1 MAKQAPAGLGLKAKK
16 VWKEITEGYDLR
28 ADEAVM
34 LENACREIDTIER
47 MEKEIAALPS
57 LTVEGSMGQPVIS
70 ELVKDIRQHRN
81 TLKAM
86 FASLKLEDDS
96 APKSRSS
103 TARDAANARWRVRG
117 AS

>member
-1 MAKQAPAGLGLKAKK
+1 MAKQAPAGLGPKAKK

-28 ADEAVM
+28 ADEAIM

-47 MEKEIAALPS
+47 MEKEISELPS
-57 LTVEGSMGQPVIS
+57 LTVRGSMGQPVIS

-86 FASLKLEDDS
+86 FASLNLPDDDS
-96 APKSRSS
+96 APKSRST
-103 TARDAANARWRVRG
+103 TARAAANK
-117 AS
+117 